1 MTRSRPCP
9 LCHGSGELETTVG
22 ERVRAEREKR
32 KWSQDETARIMG
44 VSRPTLANIET
55 GRQEVSSFFLVGFAN
70 LFGVTTDYL
79 LGRDE
84 K

>member
-9 LCHGSGELETTVG
+9 LCHGSGNLETTVG

-32 KWSQDETARIMG
+32 KWSQELLAHTMG
-44 VSRPTLANIET
+44 VSRPMLANIET
-55 GRQEVSSFFLVGFAN
+55 RRQEVSSFFLVCFAN

-84 K
+84 S